1 MIYKFEN
8 ETSTLEVERFS
19 NETVCFTIIDEI
31 NEDNNCLIANL
42 SKKDIYHLIGALHLI
57 QKEMK

>member
-8 ETSTLEVERFS
+8 ETSTLEVEKFS

-31 NEDNNCLIANL
+31 NEDNNCLIVNL